1 MDAAEVGYEGSTLMS
16 GGRGWLRLGLAAVLL
31 ASTAYLLQVRG
42 RYEQIPP
49 RQKLENLPK
58 EFSGWISRDL
68 TILPEVR
75 QVLGDGDFLSRLYGR
90 TPEEPSLEL
99 FIAYF
104 ASQRTGTA
112 IHSPRNCLP
121 GAGWTPVESA
131 RIEIPRPGGPPV
143 IANRY
148 LIARGLDRKVVV
160 YWYQS
165 NSRAIA
171 SEYWAKFYL
180 VADSIRLNRS
190 DGSLV
195 RVITPL
201 ARNEDMGQ
209 GERRAVEFAQ
219 ALLPRLAAHI
229 PQ

>member
-1 MDAAEVGYEGSTLMS
+1 MS
-16 GGRGWLRLGLAAVLL
+16 SGRSWLRLGLATVLL

-42 RYEQIPP
+42 RYEHIPP
-49 RQKLENLPK
+49 RQSLENLPR
-58 EFSGWISRDL
+58 EFSGWMSRDL

-75 QVLGDGDFLSRLYGR
+75 QVLGDGDFLSRVYGR
-90 TPEEPSLEL
+90 RPEEPGIEL

-104 ASQRTGTA
+104 SSQRSGTA

-121 GAGWTPVESA
+121 GAGWTPVESS
-131 RIEIPRPGGPPV
+131 RIQIPRGGGEPV

-165 NSRAIA
+165 NTRAIA
-171 SEYWAKFYL
+171 SEYSAKFYL
-180 VADSIRLNRS
+180 VTDSIRLNRS
-190 DGSLV
+190 DGALV
-195 RVITPL
+195 RVITQL
-201 ARNEDMGQ
+201 ARGESEEQ
-209 GERRAVEFAQ
+209 GEQRAVAFAQ
-219 ALLPRLAAHI
+219 ELAPRLTAHI

>member
-1 MDAAEVGYEGSTLMS
+1 MSSAGS
-16 GGRGWLRLGLAAVLL
+16 WLRFVLAAVLL
-31 ASTAYLLQVRG
+31 AGTAFVVQVRG
-42 RYEQIPP
+42 RYERIPA
-49 RQKLENLPK
+49 RQTLENLPK
-58 EFSGWISRDL
+58 EFSGYISRDV
-68 TILPEVR
+68 TIQQDVR
-75 QVLGDGDFLSRLYGR
+75 EVLGDGDFLSRIYGR
-90 TPEEPSLEL
+90 TPQEPGIEL

-121 GAGWTPVESA
+121 GAGWTPVDAGRVEV
-131 RIEIPRPGGPPV
+131 PRAGGDA
-143 IANRY
+143 ITANRY

-165 NSRAIA
+165 NTRAIA
-171 SEYWAKFYL
+171 SEYSAKFYL

-195 RVITPL
+195 RVITAMAPGESL
-201 ARNEDMGQ
+201 EQ
-209 GERRAVEFAQ
+209 GERRAVAFAQ
-219 ALLPRLAAHI
+219 ELAPRLTAYI

>member
-1 MDAAEVGYEGSTLMS
+1 MGATPAKAARSKLMS
-16 GGRGWLRLGLAAVLL
+16 DGGSWLRFALAAAVL
-31 ASTAYLLQVRG
+31 ASTAFLLQVRG
-42 RYEQIPP
+42 RFEHVPP
-49 RQKLENLPK
+49 RQTLENLPK
-58 EFSGWISRDL
+58 EFSGWMSRDL

-75 QVLGDGDFLSRLYGR
+75 QVLGDGDFLSRVYGR
-90 TPEEPSLEL
+90 TPEEPGIEL

-121 GAGWTPVESA
+121 GAGWTPVEA
-131 RIEIPRPGGPPV
+131 GRVEIPRAGGEP
-143 IANRY
+143 ITANRY

-165 NSRAIA
+165 NTRAIA

-180 VADSIRLNRS
+180 VADSVRLNRS

-201 ARNEDMGQ
+201 ARTEDITQ
-209 GERRAVEFAQ
+209 GERRAVAFAQ
-219 ALLPRLAAHI
+219 ELLPRLTAYI

>member
-1 MDAAEVGYEGSTLMS
+1 MS
-16 GGRGWLRLGLAAVLL
+16 GARNWLRLAVAAVLL

-42 RYEQIPP
+42 RYEHIPP
-49 RQKLENLPK
+49 RQTLQNFPR
-58 EFSGWISRDL
+58 EFPGWISRDL

-75 QVLGDGDFLSRLYGR
+75 QVLGDGDFLSRVYGR
-90 TPEEPSLEL
+90 TPEEPGIEL

-104 ASQRTGTA
+104 PSQRTGTA

-121 GAGWTPVESA
+121 GAGWTPVKSS
-131 RIEIPRPGGPPV
+131 RIQIPRAQGEPV
-143 IANRY
+143 MANRY

-165 NSRAIA
+165 NTRAIA

-180 VADSIRLNRS
+180 VTDSIRLNRS
-190 DGSLV
+190 DGALV
-195 RVITPL
+195 RVITQL
-201 ARNEDMGQ
+201 GK
-209 GERRAVEFAQ
+209 GESLEQAQARAVGFAQ
-219 ALLPRLAAHI
+219 ELVPRLPAHI

>member
-1 MDAAEVGYEGSTLMS
+1 MGAAEVGYEGSTLMNAWRS
-16 GGRGWLRLGLAAVLL
+16 WLRLGLAAALL

-68 TILPEVR
+68 TIQPEVR

-131 RIEIPRPGGPPV
+131 RIEISRPGGQPV

-195 RVITPL
+195 RVITSL
-201 ARNEDMGQ
+201 AQ
-209 GERRAVEFAQ
+209 GESLEQGEKRAVAFAQ
-219 ALLPRLAAHI
+219 ELLPRLEAYI